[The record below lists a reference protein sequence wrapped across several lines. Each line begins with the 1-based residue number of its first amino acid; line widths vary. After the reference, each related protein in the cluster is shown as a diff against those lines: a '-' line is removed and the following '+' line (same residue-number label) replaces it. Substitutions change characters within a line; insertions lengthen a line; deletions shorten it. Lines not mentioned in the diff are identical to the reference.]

1 MKIRTATF
9 DDCAD
14 IHRVQDGAIR
24 GIHANK
30 PMDKGVADYL
40 EKRGPSSYAKEMEH
54 ERFVVVEEGG
64 KIVGYGALNLAK
76 TEIKSVF
83 VDPVYQRTGVGRA
96 ILSALE
102 ELAQREGLETVQLQ
116 ATGTAIVFY
125 LATGYQSDPPVE
137 PGVEWA
143 LMKKKLC

>member
-1 MKIRTATF
+1 MIVMISTGYKTVRFALSTQISRWTRCRRLSGETKTVLL
-9 DDCAD
+9 CE
-14 IHRVQDGAIR
+14 RDGARTLCGGR
-24 GIHANK
+24 G
-30 PMDKGVADYL
+30 G
-40 EKRGPSSYAKEMEH
+40 R
-54 ERFVVVEEGG
+54 

-76 TEIKSVF
+76 TEISSVF
-83 VDPVYQRTGVGRA
+83 VDPAYQRTGVGRA

-102 ELAQREGLETVQLQ
+102 ELAQDEGLEAVQLQ
-116 ATGTAIVFY
+116 ATGTAIIFY